1 MTETVPVPGGHIA
14 YERAGAGPAVVF
26 LHGGALDR
34 RMWDRQVPALAADHT
49 EVRLDARGHG
59 RSSTPTGPFRQCDDV
74 AAAIRALDLGP
85 AVLVGLSMGAA
96 AAVDTALEHPGLVRA
111 VVACSAGATRH
122 TGLGQGDFRDPW
134 LLERF
139 AALDA
144 AARARDAAAWAEVYL
159 DAGLVGPHRTVADVD
174 PAVVARCR
182 TMITDTLAVHV
193 APGPAPV
200 PTPVADAPDRTGE
213 ITVPLLGVAGA
224 LDSPDHLRM
233 VADLVDGVPGA
244 TSTVVDGTA
253 HIPNMERPTEFDALL
268 RRFLTTLAVSAA
280 GPVTVPPR
288 VVRGVR
294 GPGG

>member
-34 RMWDRQVPALAADHT
+34 RMWDQQVPALAADHT
-49 EVRLDARGHG
+49 VVRLDARGHG

-74 AAAIRALDLGP
+74 AAAVRALDLGP

-122 TGLGQGDFRDPW
+122 AGLGQGDFRDPW
-134 LLERF
+134 LRDRF
-139 AALDA
+139 AALHA
-144 AARARDAAAWAEVYL
+144 AARAWDAEAWTEVYL
-159 DAGLVGPHRTVADVD
+159 EAGLVGPHRTVADVD

-182 TMITDTLAVHV
+182 TMITDTLATHV
-193 APGPAPV
+193 APGPAPI
-200 PTPVADAPDRTGE
+200 PTPVADAPDRVGE
-213 ITVPLLGVAGA
+213 IAVPLLGVAGA

-233 VADLVDGVPGA
+233 VRDLVEGVPGA
-244 TSTVVDGTA
+244 TSTVLDGTA
-253 HIPNMERPTEFDALL
+253 HIPNTERPTEFDALL
-268 RRFLTTLAVSAA
+268 RRFLTTLAAPT
-280 GPVTVPPR
+280 GTL
-288 VVRGVR
+288 
-294 GPGG
+294 